1 MESLNRSQKKKRKR
15 KTRIMNARKR
25 VEMEQLSDCDFPS
38 TKEEVK
44 IEEVK
49 LRGDNSY
56 RYKGIPVIKL
66 DMDGDCIDIKDQLE
80 CPYCSK
86 IYPDQTNLK
95 PHIDKKHK
103 KVLKRMNEDKAVALK
118 FKK

>member
-1 MESLNRSQKKKRKR
+1 
-15 KTRIMNARKR
+15 MNARKR
-25 VEMEQLSDCDFPS
+25 VEMKQFSDCDFPS

-66 DMDGDCIDIKDQLE
+66 DMNGDCIYIKDQLE
-80 CPYCSK
+80 CTYCGE
-86 IYPDQTNLK
+86 IYPDQTNLEPYIEK
-95 PHIDKKHK
+95 NI
-103 KVLKRMNEDKAVALK
+103 KRYWRG
-118 FKK
+118 